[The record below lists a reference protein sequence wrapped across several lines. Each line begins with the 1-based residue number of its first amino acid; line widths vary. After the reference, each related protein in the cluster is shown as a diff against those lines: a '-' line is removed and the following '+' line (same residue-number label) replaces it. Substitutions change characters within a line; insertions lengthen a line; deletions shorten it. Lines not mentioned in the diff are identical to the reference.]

1 MNLRSI
7 TLLFATG
14 ILLLISPAIFAQSSY
29 SGNVLDATDKR
40 YMEGVE
46 VSVVAKDQTTTT
58 NSRGYFNLQASLGDT
73 LIFRFPGFI
82 EQKIRLTEDRF
93 LLVQI
98 QDRARLLPTFEVRG
112 EPYAFRFK
120 DGKLILIDPNEKTEP
135 SKKGEVSVGTG
146 TSMGGG
152 LTIYGPISYF
162 SKRARQEREYQKK
175 QEILSRRQG
184 YLAVVD
190 SDSVRTILMNDHQ
203 INRNT
208 WDKIIVRFNEANIE
222 HQFLDWSKEK
232 VYARLSEFIRQE
244 KDWVN

>member
-1 MNLRSI
+1 MNLKS
-7 TLLFATG
+7 TFLLLSTG
-14 ILLLISPAIFAQSSY
+14 ILILFSQSIFAQSSY

-40 YMEGVE
+40 YIEGVE
-46 VSVVAKDQTTTT
+46 VSIVAKEQTATT
-58 NSRGYFNLQASLGDT
+58 NSRGYFSVKASVGDT

-82 EQKIRLTEDRF
+82 DQKIRLSEDRF

-98 QDRARLLPTFEVRG
+98 QDRARLLPTFEVKG
-112 EPYAFRFK
+112 GPYAFRFR
-120 DGKLILIDPNEKTEP
+120 DGKLTLIDPNEKSEA
-135 SKKGEVSVGTG
+135 SKKGEVTVGAG

-162 SKRARQEREYQKK
+162 TKKARQERQYQEKL
-175 QEILSRRQG
+175 ETLRRRQG

-190 SDSVRTILMNDHQ
+190 SDSVRSILMDVYQ
-203 INRNT
+203 IDRIT
-208 WDKIIVRFNEANIE
+208 WDKIIVRFNQAHIH

-232 VYARLSEFIRQE
+232 VYARLSEFIVQE

>member
-1 MNLRSI
+1 MNLKS
-7 TLLFATG
+7 TFLLLLTG
-14 ILLLISPAIFAQSSY
+14 ILILFSQAIFAQASY

-46 VSVVAKDQTTTT
+46 VSLVAKEEIATT
-58 NSRGYFNLQASLGDT
+58 NSRGYFSIKASVGDT

-82 EQKIRLTEDRF
+82 DQKIKLTADRF

-98 QDRARLLPTFEVRG
+98 QDRARMLPTFEVKG
-112 EPYAFRFK
+112 EPYAFRFR
-120 DGKLILIDPNEKTEP
+120 DGKLTLIDPNEKSEP
-135 SKKGEVSVGTG
+135 SKKGEVTMGTG

-162 SKRARQEREYQKK
+162 TKKARQERQYQEKL
-175 QEILSRRQG
+175 EILRRRQG

-190 SDSVRTILMNDHQ
+190 SDSVRSILMDDYQ
-203 INRNT
+203 IDRDT
-208 WDKIIVRFNEANIE
+208 WDKIIVRFNQAHIH

-232 VYARLSEFIRQE
+232 VYARLSEFIVQE

>member
-7 TLLFATG
+7 SLLFATG
-14 ILLLISPAIFAQSSY
+14 ILLLISQAIFAQTSY

-40 YMEGVE
+40 YIEGVE
-46 VSVVAKDQTTTT
+46 VSVVAKDQTATT

-82 EQKIRLTEDRF
+82 EQKIKLTEDRF

-98 QDRARLLPTFEVRG
+98 QDRARLLPTFEVKG

-120 DGKLILIDPNEKTEP
+120 DGKLTLIDANEKSEP

-162 SKRARQEREYQKK
+162 SKRARQEREYRDKL
-175 QEILSRRQG
+175 EILRRRQG
-184 YLAVVD
+184 YLEVVD
-190 SDSVRTILMNDHQ
+190 SDSVRSVLMETFQ
-203 INRNT
+203 IDRNT
-208 WDKIIVRFNEANIE
+208 WDKIIVRFNQAHLH

-232 VYARLSEFIRQE
+232 VYTRLSEFIVQE

>member
-7 TLLFATG
+7 SILSSTA
-14 ILLLISPAIFAQSSY
+14 ILLLISQAIFAQTSY

-40 YMEGVE
+40 YLEGVE

-58 NSRGYFNLQASLGDT
+58 NSRGYFNLQASRGDT
-73 LIFRFPGFI
+73 LVFRFPGFL
-82 EQKIRLTEDRF
+82 EQKIKLTEDRF

-120 DGKLILIDPNEKTEP
+120 DGKLILIDPDEKSEP

-162 SKRARQEREYQKK
+162 SKRARQEREYQEKL
-175 QEILSRRQG
+175 EILRRRQG
-184 YLAVVD
+184 YLEVVD
-190 SDSVRTILMNDHQ
+190 SDSVRSVLMETFQ
-203 INRNT
+203 IDRNT
-208 WDKIIVRFNEANIE
+208 WDKIIVRFNEAHLH

-232 VYARLSEFIRQE
+232 VYARLSEFIAQE
-244 KDWVN
+244 KEWVN

>member
-7 TLLFATG
+7 LLLSVTAF
-14 ILLLISPAIFAQSSY
+14 LLLISQAIFAQISY

-46 VSVVAKDQTTTT
+46 VSVLANAQKTIT
-58 NSRGYFNLQASLGDT
+58 NSRGYFNLQASRGDT
-73 LIFRFPGFI
+73 LVFRFPGFI
-82 EQKIRLTEDRF
+82 EQKIRLSEDRF

-120 DGKLILIDPNEKTEP
+120 DGKLILIDPNEKGDP

-162 SKRARQEREYQKK
+162 SKRARQEREYQEKL
-175 QEILSRRQG
+175 EILRRRQG
-184 YLAVVD
+184 YLEVVD
-190 SDSVRTILMNDHQ
+190 SDSVRSVLMETFQ
-203 INRNT
+203 IDRNT
-208 WDKIIVRFNEANIE
+208 WDKIIVRFNEAHLH

-232 VYARLSEFIRQE
+232 VYARLSEFIAQE
-244 KDWVN
+244 KEWVN

>member
-7 TLLFATG
+7 SLLFATG
-14 ILLLISPAIFAQSSY
+14 ILLLISQAIFAQTSY

-46 VSVVAKDQTTTT
+46 VSVLAKDQTTTT
-58 NSRGYFNLQASLGDT
+58 NSRGYFNLQASRGDT
-73 LIFRFPGFI
+73 LVFRFPGFI
-82 EQKIRLTEDRF
+82 EQKIKLTDDRF

-120 DGKLILIDPNEKTEP
+120 DGKLILFDPNEKAEP
-135 SKKGEVSVGTG
+135 SKKGEVTLGTG

-162 SKRARQEREYQKK
+162 SKRARQEREYRDKL
-175 QEILSRRQG
+175 EILRRRQG
-184 YLAVVD
+184 YLEVVD
-190 SDSVRTILMNDHQ
+190 SDSVRSVLMETFQ
-203 INRNT
+203 IDRNT
-208 WDKIIVRFNEANIE
+208 WDKIIVRFNEAHLH

-232 VYARLSEFIRQE
+232 VYARLSEFIVQE

>member
-1 MNLRSI
+1 MNLKS
-7 TLLFATG
+7 TFLLVNTG
-14 ILLLISPAIFAQSSY
+14 ILILFSQAIFAQASY

-46 VSVVAKDQTTTT
+46 VTIDSKEQTVTT
-58 NSRGYFNLQASLGDT
+58 NSRGYFTVKASVGDT
-73 LIFRFPGFI
+73 LVFRFPGFI
-82 EQKIRLTEDRF
+82 DQKIRLSEDRF
-93 LLVQI
+93 LLIQI
-98 QDRARLLPTFEVRG
+98 QDRARMLPTFEVKG

-120 DGKLILIDPNEKTEP
+120 DGKLILIDPNEESEP
-135 SKKGEVSVGTG
+135 SKKGEVTVGTG

-162 SKRARQEREYQKK
+162 TKKARQEREYQEKLET
-175 QEILSRRQG
+175 QRRRQG

-190 SDSVRTILMNDHQ
+190 SDSVRSILMEDFL
-203 INRNT
+203 IDRNT
-208 WDKIIVRFNEANIE
+208 WDKIIVRFNQAHIH

-232 VYARLSEFIRQE
+232 VYARLSEFIVQE

>member
-1 MNLRSI
+1 MNLKS
-7 TLLFATG
+7 TFLFFTPG
-14 ILLLISPAIFAQSSY
+14 ILILYSQAIFAQASY

-40 YMEGVE
+40 YIEGVE
-46 VSVVAKDQTTTT
+46 VSIVAKEQTATT
-58 NSRGYFNLQASLGDT
+58 NSRGYFTLKASIGDT

-82 EQKIRLTEDRF
+82 DKKIRLTEDRF

-98 QDRARLLPTFEVRG
+98 QDRARMLPTFEVKG
-112 EPYAFRFK
+112 EPYAFRFR
-120 DGKLILIDPNEKTEP
+120 DGKLTLIDPNEKSEA
-135 SKKGEVSVGTG
+135 SKKGEVTVGTG

-162 SKRARQEREYQKK
+162 SKKARQEREYQEKL
-175 QEILSRRQG
+175 EIVRRRQG

-190 SDSVRTILMNDHQ
+190 SDSVRSILMNDFQ
-203 INRNT
+203 IDRNT
-208 WDKIIVRFNEANIE
+208 WDKIIVRFNQAHIH

-232 VYARLSEFIRQE
+232 VYARLSEFIVQE